1 MCHASIHC
9 YASVVTY
16 RKKNTATLPSLGWFT
31 GPCCSGALWN
41 GVTRRE
47 GFEFQDQ
54 FPLKWGNKSKDPK
67 EWLKISQ
74 NIFHCFSCFCAETD
88 FHLGLCAKQKTWWY
102 CTFQNAAGT
111 SEDSWNCREHGEKC
125 FFYWCWLFQMIHRSL
140 SSKAFPVFS
149 DGPEVFNKDL
159 LLQRVIFNHFVL
171 MHRKHVKKDCT
182 DYIWLHAFGIAKSS
196 FSNSSQGLQL
206 VFFFAGEDF

>member
-1 MCHASIHC
+1 MPCIYSLLCIC
-9 YASVVTY
+9 SDIPQ
-16 RKKNTATLPSLGWFT
+16 KKNTATLPSLGWFT

-47 GFEFQDQ
+47 DFEFQDQ
-54 FPLKWGNKSKDPK
+54 FPLKWCNKSKDPK
-67 EWLKISQ
+67 KWLKISQ

-111 SEDSWNCREHGEKC
+111 LEDSWNCREHGEKC
-125 FFYWCWLFQMIHRSL
+125 FFYWCWLFQMIHRSISF
-140 SSKAFPVFS
+140 SSKTFPVFS

-171 MHRKHVKKDCT
+171 MHRKHVKKRIALIT
-182 DYIWLHAFGIAKSS
+182 FDYMFFELQSHLSQTRAKD
-196 FSNSSQGLQL
+196 SNWC
-206 VFFFAGEDF
+206 FFF